1 MDKYEVLGKVVKKL
15 NGARVVDFDTKL
27 PPFDKSVLLVMEDG
41 TVTTGMVNSSNEII
55 VNNLTDIPMNTL
67 DNYSIIGW
75 IDMLGNVCDTTK
87 TS

>member
-15 NGARVVDFDTKL
+15 NRARVVDFDTKL

-75 IDMLGNVCDTTK
+75 IDMLGNVCGTTK